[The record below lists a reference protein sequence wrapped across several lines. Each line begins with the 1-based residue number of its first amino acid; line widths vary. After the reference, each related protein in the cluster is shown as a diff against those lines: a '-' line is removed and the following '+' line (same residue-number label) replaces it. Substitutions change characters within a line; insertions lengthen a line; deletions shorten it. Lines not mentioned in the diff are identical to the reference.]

1 LKKRCSLALAA
12 GALIAAMLPGVA
24 SAATGGDLS
33 GNESCGVTQDLV
45 GGELTLASWDGLESH
60 GYGSFDQDGPPPFAS
75 WDGLESHG
83 YGSFDQDG
91 LSSVPGFTSL
101 NLEAPA
107 KGPQFNEAAC

>member
-1 LKKRCSLALAA
+1 MGDYFVKKRFSLALAA

-60 GYGSFDQDGPPPFAS
+60 GYGSFDQDGPPPFA
-75 WDGLESHG
+75 
-83 YGSFDQDG
+83 
-91 LSSVPGFTSL
+91 GFTSL